1 MVPAHSERV
10 AGLTVQNAVAHN
22 EGLGANWKTHRA
34 LFGPIVAPKTAALLN
49 FARGRQPGL
58 PRDRGVR
65 TIHGV
70 KYGTE

>member
-1 MVPAHSERV
+1 MVLAHSERV

-49 FARGRQPGL
+49 FARGRQSGL
-58 PRDRGVR
+58 LRDRDIR
-65 TIHGV
+65 TIHGL